1 MMERVWREGNPLIR
15 LVGMQTG
22 AATME
27 NNVELPLKL
36 GVELPY
42 DPTIPLLG
50 INTEETIIEK
60 DTCTPMF
67 FTALF
72 TIARTWRQTRCP
84 SADE

>member
-1 MMERVWREGNPLIR
+1 MERVWRERNPLIQ

-50 INTEETIIEK
+50 INTEETITEK

-67 FTALF
+67 IAALF
-72 TIARTWRQTRCP
+72 TTARTWK
-84 SADE
+84 